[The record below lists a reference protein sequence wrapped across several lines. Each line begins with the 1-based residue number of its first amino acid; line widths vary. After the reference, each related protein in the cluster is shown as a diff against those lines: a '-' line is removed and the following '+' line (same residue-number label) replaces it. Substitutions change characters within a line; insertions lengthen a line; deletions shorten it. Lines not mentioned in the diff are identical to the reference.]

1 MIRPFRSLLSEA
13 LHDRVEQ
20 LSALQASSRQEAE
33 LIHEIRVAVKQFR
46 AQLPLLR
53 TAAGDLFCDRQD
65 RMLARTAR
73 SLAAD
78 RDLLVVRETMEWLA
92 RKCDRFTGRDSL
104 HRLLLHLGEERINR
118 QVQTS
123 AVRAAFATLLRS
135 GAALR
140 RRLRGRPSDADLVE
154 AFRQAYRQVRRLTAK
169 CRHKAGK
176 ESWHRWRK
184 RVKALHYQAAGLQAA
199 RPRKLGRLAKR
210 CWRLQALLG
219 KHHDLHMA
227 RERLSRLRIDPI
239 NEPCR
244 VRAQH
249 VIDRELARLETK
261 VLRITKSFL
270 PQPSKTFT
278 AKLKPSRQD

>member
-1 MIRPFRSLLSEA
+1 MTRPFRTLLSEA
-13 LHDRVEQ
+13 LHHRVEQ

-33 LIHEIRVAVKQFR
+33 LIHELRVAVKQFR

-53 TAAGDLFCDRQD
+53 AAAGDSFCGRQD
-65 RMLARTAR
+65 RLLARAAR

-78 RDLLVVRETMEWLA
+78 RDLLVVRQTMERLA

-104 HRLLLHLGEERINR
+104 HRMLLHLGEERVNR

-135 GAALR
+135 GAALC
-140 RRLRGRPSDADLVE
+140 RRLRGGPSDAELVE
-154 AFRQAYRQVRRLTAK
+154 AFRQEYRQVRRLTAK
-169 CRHKAGK
+169 CRRKVGQD
-176 ESWHRWRK
+176 SWHRWRK

-219 KHHDLHMA
+219 KHHDLHMT
-227 RERLSRLRIDPI
+227 RERLGRLRIDPI

-244 VRAQH
+244 VRARH
-249 VIDRELARLETK
+249 VIDRELARLEAK